1 MGGYPELTK
10 CCCRRLNEKWSDP
23 EFNLESDE
31 DNCLQ
36 GLEDDTPRGPSI
48 DAVDLKHALGIL
60 TSVPNLMN
68 PLGTMSLSALG
79 KVLEQ
84 ELPPPKSYPQSVHRV
99 VSTLLISRRN
109 ISIFLPRRFPLFFP
123 SRWLG
128 TSPTT
133 IRAIQV
139 FLDLLT

>member
-109 ISIFLPRRFPLFFP
+109 IQSSCRAAFLFSFQAGGSGRHRLLSERFKFF
-123 SRWLG
+123 
-128 TSPTT
+128 
-133 IRAIQV
+133 
-139 FLDLLT
+139 